1 LAGNYNSY
9 PDEAHISMTH
19 EARLITITKRLLEF
33 TPTVA
38 NSSLFPTVVPEAAP
52 LIETDPYAFL
62 IAVCLDRGSKAEVIW
77 TIPYDMK
84 VKLGHLD
91 PQLIYKMSLEEL
103 AELFLQLPRKPR
115 YVNDAPKTI
124 RDLTR
129 FVVEE
134 CDGDASN
141 VWEGRRA
148 SDVNRILQSIHG
160 VGSGIANMGVL
171 LIEKAFDK
179 RFHDL
184 DRSRMDIK
192 PDVHTVRVLYR
203 LGASEAQTVDTALAT
218 SRLMNPTFP
227 GGLDGGLWEIGRR
240 WCYASNPN
248 CDACPMNRDC
258 AKLIH

>member
-1 LAGNYNSY
+1 MMDPSQLA
-9 PDEAHISMTH
+9 
-19 EARLITITKRLLEF
+19 RITKALLEF
-33 TPTVA
+33 TPTVS
-38 NSSLFPTVVPEAAP
+38 NSSLFPTLVPEAAP

-62 IAVCLDRGSKAEVIW
+62 IAVCLDRGTKADVIW
-77 TIPYDMK
+77 TIPYDMRM
-84 VKLGHLD
+84 KLGHLD
-91 PQLIYKMSLEEL
+91 PQLIYKMSLQEL
-103 AELFLQLPRKPR
+103 AELFVQLPRKPR

-129 FVVEE
+129 IVVEE

-148 SDVNRILQSIHG
+148 ADVNRILRSVHG

-203 LGASEAQTVDTALAT
+203 LGASSEPTVDAALEIT
-218 SRLMNPTFP
+218 RIMNPSFP

-240 WCYASNPN
+240 WCFASNPD
-248 CDACPMNRDC
+248 CDHCPMNPECGKVID
-258 AKLIH
+258 